1 MASCTRQNTGKKF
14 ERKENV
20 AQLLSS
26 RRERSLTRQL
36 REGWIAHRSMNLC
49 GSGILRR
56 KMYEVLDRSK
66 RKKEKILNVSHKF
79 EKFIFLEMTSF

>member
-1 MASCTRQNTGKKF
+1 
-14 ERKENV
+14 
-20 AQLLSS
+20 
-26 RRERSLTRQL
+26 
-36 REGWIAHRSMNLC
+36 MNLC